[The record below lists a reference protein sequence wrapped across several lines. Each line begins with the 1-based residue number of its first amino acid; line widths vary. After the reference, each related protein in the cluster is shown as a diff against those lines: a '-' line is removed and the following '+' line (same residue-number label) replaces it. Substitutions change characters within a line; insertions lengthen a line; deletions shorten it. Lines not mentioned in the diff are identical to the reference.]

1 MESTDAGIVGLVCPP
16 ASLLQLKSPGG
27 AEHGSV
33 RNSAGSHRTTAPRDL
48 ARSSWIQLIRSMARM
63 NRFGY
68 ELSERELEAVLG
80 NPEAARSLAP
90 FVPCGLAHDVAT
102 TACGR
107 IQEGILFHPWWESD
121 ANPAVRK
128 SRQRRSS
135 SSSSTGST
143 SSPGRSSYGPTGAPG
158 KGFGLG
164 AASASSPRSVL
175 PDVPEDIEGEAR
187 GVDADTGEPVHL
199 TDRVNSPSSSLPV
212 REVVRN
218 LVARRS
224 DERGG
229 ALRGGAGG
237 TTEPQNAHARA
248 ESQVAKHRL
257 EVDGDLDS
265 ATERV
270 ARKRA
275 RDRAAAEAAAKRH
288 AMHVLAPTTM
298 AQDVDE
304 MADAIASLGGG

>member
-1 MESTDAGIVGLVCPP
+1 M
-16 ASLLQLKSPGG
+16 
-27 AEHGSV
+27 
-33 RNSAGSHRTTAPRDL
+33 
-48 ARSSWIQLIRSMARM
+48 RSMARM

-121 ANPAVRK
+121 ANPAVNK

-143 SSPGRSSYGPTGAPG
+143 SSQGRSSSGRTGSRSSMPGPTGAPG

-175 PDVPEDIEGEAR
+175 PDVPEDIEGEAY
-187 GVDADTGEPVHL
+187 GVDADTGGPVHL
-199 TDRVNSPSSSLPV
+199 TDRGNSPSSSLPV

-237 TTEPQNAHARA
+237 TTEPHNAHARA